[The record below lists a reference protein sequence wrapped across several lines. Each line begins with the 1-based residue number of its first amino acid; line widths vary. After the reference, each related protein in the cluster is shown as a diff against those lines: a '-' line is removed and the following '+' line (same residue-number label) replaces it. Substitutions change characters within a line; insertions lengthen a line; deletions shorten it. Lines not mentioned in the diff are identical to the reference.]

1 MTNARK
7 PRTLERVLARPRSW
21 PVTWRLAGVSSA
33 LTLVILVA
41 FAFVVGRLVENQ
53 LRDDFQDELRSAAG
67 ELAFEIQ
74 LSGQGVQRPNIQQMA
89 MANDAI
95 VRVVTDSGQ
104 VIAETTP
111 NSWDLGLPEGGV
123 EDVGPYQVATAPL
136 ATGELGIPTAFVQYA
151 RSEADLQ
158 ATIDKLWLFLAA
170 GVLAGT
176 LAAAAAGLLVARR
189 AMGPI
194 SSLTA
199 AAREIASTRD
209 PSRRIPRPE
218 ADDEVGELARTLEQM
233 LRALDES
240 RAETE
245 QAMQAQRD
253 FVADA
258 SHELRTPLT
267 STLANLEL
275 LQASLNESGRRD
287 DRDATES
294 ALRSSRRM
302 SRLVSD
308 LLLLARADAGR
319 TGARRECDL
328 AEIAAAAAAEV
339 EPVIGGREL
348 VVDVERPVPVEGNPD
363 ELHRMIVNL
372 LDNAVVHTP
381 EGTEVRL
388 SARRR
393 DGDAHLEVSDD
404 GPGIPEELREQV
416 FGRFVRGAGP
426 SDQAPAGGTGL
437 GLSIVRSV
445 AAAHGGSVQAD
456 RSPQGGARFAV
467 RLPALQKASGEPLPA
482 NV

>member
-1 MTNARK
+1 VV
-7 PRTLERVLARPRSW
+7 ERVMAQPRRW
-21 PVTWRLAGVSSA
+21 PVTWRLAAVSA
-33 LTLVILVA
+33 VLTLVILIG

-53 LRDDFQDELRSAAG
+53 LRDDFQNELRSAAN

-74 LSGQGVQRPNIQQMA
+74 LSANGVTHGPNLERVA
-89 MANDAI
+89 MAGDM
-95 VRVVTDSGQ
+95 VRVITGSGEILAQ
-104 VIAETTP
+104 TP
-111 NSWDLGLPEGGV
+111 NAWELGPPTLGID
-123 EDVGPYQVATAPL
+123 DVGPYQVASAPL
-136 ATGELGIPTAFVQYA
+136 TRDGLGVPSAYVQYA

-158 ATIDKLWLFLAA
+158 ATIDKLWLFLGA
-170 GVLAGT
+170 GVVAGT

-199 AAREIASTRD
+199 AAHEIASTRD
-209 PSRRIPRPE
+209 PSRRIPMPE
-218 ADDEVGELARTLEQM
+218 AEDEVGQLARTLDQM
-233 LRALDES
+233 LRALDDA

-275 LQASLNESGRRD
+275 LQASLEESGRSE

-308 LLLLARADAGR
+308 LLILARADAGR
-319 TGARRECDL
+319 TGARVECDL
-328 AEIAAAAAAEV
+328 AEIASQAAVEV
-339 EPVIGGREL
+339 GPVMGGREL
-348 VVDVERPVPVEGNPD
+348 VLDVNGPLPVEGNPD
-363 ELHRMIVNL
+363 ELHRMVVNL
-372 LDNAVVHTP
+372 LDNAIVHTP
-381 EGTEVRL
+381 AGTEVRL
-388 SARRR
+388 STMRR
-393 DGDAHLEVSDD
+393 DGDALLVVSDN
-404 GPGIPEELREQV
+404 GPGIPEELRDQV
-416 FGRFVRGAGP
+416 FGRFVRGSGP
-426 SDQAPAGGTGL
+426 ADQAPAGGTGL

-445 AAAHGGSVQAD
+445 ASTHGGSVRAD
-456 RSPQGGARFAV
+456 ESSLGGARFAV
-467 RLPALQKASGEPLPA
+467 HLPILERASREPIAA

>member
-1 MTNARK
+1 
-7 PRTLERVLARPRSW
+7 
-21 PVTWRLAGVSSA
+21 VTWRLASVSA
-33 LTLVILVA
+33 VLTLVILVA

-74 LSGQGVQRPNIQQMA
+74 LSSSGAIERPDLHQVA
-89 MANDAI
+89 MANDAML
-95 VRVVTDSGQ
+95 RVVTAS
-104 VIAETTP
+104 
-111 NSWDLGLPEGGV
+111 GGV
-123 EDVGPYQVATAPL
+123 LDGTRGSGELGTPRPGIEQVGPYQVATAPL
-136 ATGELGIPTAFVQYA
+136 ATDEFGSPTMYVQYA
-151 RSEADLQ
+151 RSQSDLQ
-158 ATIDKLWLFLAA
+158 TTIDKLWLFLGA
-170 GVLAGT
+170 GVAAGT

-209 PSRRIPRPE
+209 PSRRIPMPAAE
-218 ADDEVGELARTLEQM
+218 DEVGELARTLDQM

-245 QAMQAQRD
+245 QAMQAQRE

-275 LQASLNESGRRD
+275 LQASLEESGRSE
-287 DRDATES
+287 DRDATAS

-328 AEIAAAAAAEV
+328 AEIASAAAAEV
-339 EPVIGGREL
+339 APVIGDRDL
-348 VVDVERPVPVEGNPD
+348 VVDLDGAVTVDGNPD
-363 ELHRMIVNL
+363 ELHRMVVNL

-381 EGTEVRL
+381 EGTEIRL
-388 SARRR
+388 SVGRRGGEAVL
-393 DGDAHLEVSDD
+393 DVSDD
-404 GPGIPEELREQV
+404 GPGIPDELREQV

-426 SDQAPAGGTGL
+426 ADRAPAGGTGL

-445 AAAHGGSVQAD
+445 AAAHGGSVAAS
-456 RSPQGGARFAV
+456 RSEQGGARFAV
-467 RLPALQKASGEPLPA
+467 RIPSLQRASGEPVQA